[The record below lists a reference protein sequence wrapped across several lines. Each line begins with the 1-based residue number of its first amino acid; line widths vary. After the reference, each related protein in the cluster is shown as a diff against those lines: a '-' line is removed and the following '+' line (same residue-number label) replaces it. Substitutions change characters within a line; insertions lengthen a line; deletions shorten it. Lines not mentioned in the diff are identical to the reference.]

1 MPSKTP
7 SPSPSS
13 SSSSSSGSPAKLG
26 LVLLILKLIVIPLGL
41 IATVV
46 SLMAGVGVIT
56 TNLYVRAIV
65 ALVLALGVPL
75 AIADKL
81 LPNDDPTRGK
91 GIVSDVLALFLVG
104 LPLAL
109 TAAARYTGP
118 VYIAEG
124 DRLSKEGY
132 EPLAN
137 VAYFL
142 GNVRPERPAVPINPT
157 TNPTT
162 DVADAGTNP
171 TDAAD
176 AVDAASSETTDA
188 GSDAAEAIDAPAAV
202 DAEAPKDPPPKP
214 TGEKTPAELFREW
227 SPAVVTIA
235 IKKGEAQGGG
245 TGFLVDEYGTIVTNH
260 HVIEGAEYGKIKF
273 LNGASY
279 ENIDVLI
286 DDRAVD
292 LAILSID
299 IKKPVEGGAPPTDVK
314 PIRLGDSEK
323 IAVGERAIAIGNPL
337 GLEHTL
343 TDGLISARRLYEG
356 RQWIQISVP
365 ISPGNSGGPLFN
377 MRGEVLGIIT
387 AQLGGPFAR
396 AQNLNLA
403 VPVNELKRLM
413 KPNYPNKRK
422 LGEPNTFSGQW

>member
-13 SSSSSSGSPAKLG
+13 SSADAPSKLG
-26 LVLLILKLIVIPLGL
+26 PVLLILKLLAIPLGL

-56 TNLYVRAIV
+56 TNLYARAIV
-65 ALVLALGVPL
+65 AIVLALGVPL

-81 LPNDDPTRGK
+81 LPKDDPTRGK
-91 GIVSDVLALFLVG
+91 GIVSDVLALFLLG

-109 TAAARYTGP
+109 TAAARYTAP
-118 VYIAEG
+118 VYVAEG
-124 DRLSKEGY
+124 DRLSSEGY
-132 EPLAN
+132 AWLAD
-137 VAYFL
+137 VAYLL
-142 GNVRPERPAVPINPT
+142 GNVRPEHPAAP
-157 TNPTT
+157 TNPPTEA
-162 DVADAGTNP
+162 ADAGTNS

-176 AVDAASSETTDA
+176 SATTEANEA
-188 GSDAAEAIDAPAAV
+188 GSDAAESTDAAPATV
-202 DAEAPKDPPPKP
+202 DAEASKDPPPRP
-214 TGEKTPAELFREW
+214 AGEKTPAELFREW
-227 SPAVVTIA
+227 SPAVVTIF
-235 IKKGEAQGGG
+235 IKKGDAQGGG
-245 TGFLVDEYGTIVTNH
+245 TGFLIDEYGTIVTNH
-260 HVIEGAEYGKIKF
+260 HVIEGAEYAKIKF
-273 LNGASY
+273 RNGASY
-279 ENIDVLI
+279 ETTHVLI
-286 DDRAVD
+286 PDRAAD

-299 IKKPVEGGAPPTDVK
+299 IKRPLEGGAPPTDVK
-314 PIRLGDSEK
+314 PIRLGNSEK

-377 MRGEVLGIIT
+377 MRGEVIGIIT

-403 VPVNELKRLM
+403 VPVDDLKHLM

-422 LGEPNTFSGQW
+422 LGDPNIFSGQW